1 MAHEK
6 TILMS
11 IFRFGIR
18 QHSGYHASFLL
29 YTPFPPFA
37 ARTKAR
43 TAYSVRRGRLGSHF
57 VAVVTK
63 TTAEEHVRPHRT
75 SSLIVSVFSTA
86 QEGIYPPTVKIN
98 FKQLS
103 LTLQLCDS
111 RHCACTVEGSSGVY
125 LLLFYIDGNHTYYTV
140 IMGTNNYL
148 YLRWMA
154 WYCVSS
160 NYRSIK

>member
-1 MAHEK
+1 
-6 TILMS
+6 MS

-18 QHSGYHASFLL
+18 QHSGYHAGFLL
-29 YTPFPPFA
+29 HTPISPFTV
-37 ARTKAR
+37 RTKARR
-43 TAYSVRRGRLGSHF
+43 TAYSVRRGWMGSYF
-57 VAVVTK
+57 VAAAPK

-103 LTLQLCDS
+103 LTLQLFDS
-111 RHCACTVEGSSGVY
+111 RHCAFSIQGTPGVY
-125 LLLFYIDGNHTYYTV
+125 LLLFCIDGNHTYYIV
-140 IMGTNNYL
+140 ITSANNYL
-148 YLRWMA
+148 YLLWMA

-160 NYRSIK
+160 NSRSIK